1 MKTED
6 RKKFADGLRSILT
19 VMDPAI
25 TNVEFI
31 WDYGSLGKK
40 MLLKMALIHRSGKT
54 QYIDLCD
61 QEELRDAASL
71 IIAQSSREKQPIRS
85 KRRST

>member
-1 MKTED
+1 MKPED

-40 MLLKMALIHRSGKT
+40 
-54 QYIDLCD
+54 CC
-61 QEELRDAASL
+61 
-71 IIAQSSREKQPIRS
+71 
-85 KRRST
+85 